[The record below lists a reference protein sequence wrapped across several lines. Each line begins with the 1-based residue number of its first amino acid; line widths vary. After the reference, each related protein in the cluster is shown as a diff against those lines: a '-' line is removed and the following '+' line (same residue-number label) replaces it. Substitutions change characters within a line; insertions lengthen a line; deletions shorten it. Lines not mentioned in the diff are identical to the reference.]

1 MIPFAMIQSVSCLAF
16 FLAFAVAKSPA
27 EPKGKKTV
35 IVGTIQAIDPSGQRF
50 EIRLEDR
57 SIQSIHLDSSSKVY
71 FVGFLETTEKK
82 PKNGYGVKATC
93 DPSGLVTTVS
103 FTPPVGQPSM
113 LGERRLSMPEQE
125 LFRQVD
131 RDRSQSIS
139 YVEFSQYVYFSAK
152 HGPDSFRKADIDGD
166 GVLNLTE
173 FISALAKVSWWRLS
187 RKTPDD
193 WFLEA
198 DKNHDRGLDVE
209 EFKHIC
215 PSGNHVDNIFKRSD
229 EDDSGYLSAEE
240 ITAYIRDVTH
250 GKKKDTRQKKDTPR
264 KSKVNEEGGSLPC
277 R

>member
-1 MIPFAMIQSVSCLAF
+1 MIPFAMIQSVSWLAF
-16 FLAFAVAKSPA
+16 FLPLAVAKSPA
-27 EPKGKKTV
+27 ESKEKKSV
-35 IVGTIQAIDPSGQRF
+35 IVGTIQAIDSSGQRF

-71 FVGFLETTEKK
+71 FVGLLATAEKK
-82 PKNGYGVKATC
+82 PKNGFGVKATC

-113 LGERRLSMPEQE
+113 LGERRLSMTEQE

-131 RDRSQSIS
+131 RDSSQSIS

-187 RKTPDD
+187 RKTPND

-198 DKNHDRGLDVE
+198 DKNRDRGLDVE

-215 PSGNHVDNIFKRSD
+215 PSGNHIDNIFKRSD
-229 EDDSGYLSAEE
+229 EDGSGHLSAEE
-240 ITAYIRDVTH
+240 ITLYIRDLTH
-250 GKKKDTRQKKDTPR
+250 GKKKTRR
-264 KSKVNEEGGSLPC
+264 KNRK
-277 R
+277 